1 MKQQQGEYFVRK
13 ASGLVREF
21 GAMDLLL
28 ISSAMVFG
36 LVFTTLQFP
45 WFYGFNPG
53 ANLALSLMIAGIPFL
68 FLMLVYW
75 VIGVVMPRAGSDYVW
90 VSRIFHPSIG
100 FAWSFIYMFAVFTTA
115 YVGGLTAFAYALS
128 IAVNMW
134 GLIFSSPGLVALS
147 AFLGSSMGT
156 FYLALGFTLLFAFL
170 SVFGARLIKGL
181 LYFSWGAAIV
191 GILLMWWL
199 LASISPAAFAA
210 KWNSVM
216 TTYPTYQALQDA
228 ATTAGWTAP
237 VGGMAAVMGALP
249 LASLFLLGGNYGGN
263 VIAGEVKDV
272 RKTVPIALL
281 LSLALGIIYW
291 SISGFLTL
299 NAVGENWFY
308 ALSYS
313 WEVAPAS
320 YALPFPPSQPLLL
333 SIIAYPNAILLALIF
348 LTYFFGSIQILFV
361 YFWVPSRYFFAWSFD
376 RIIPTKFADVS
387 HRFHSPHIAIAAM
400 TVLSGI
406 VLVLYSFTSWST
418 AFTLGTVLWDVAYVM
433 PALATVVFPFVK
445 KDLLEQAPDFMR
457 KKIAGIPLVSILGVL
472 CSVSFAYMG
481 YIAWSNPLIT
491 VQTVSGVE
499 IAIGIIAACFVLYF
513 VSLAVHKRSGLDI
526 SMALKELPPV

>member
-1 MKQQQGEYFVRK
+1 LEQQGQYFVRK

-21 GAMDLLL
+21 GATDLLL

-53 ANLALSLMIAGIPFL
+53 ANLALSLVVAGIPFL

-75 VIGVVMPRAGSDYVW
+75 VIGVVMPRSGSDYVW

-100 FAWSFIYMFAVFTTA
+100 FAWSFLYMFAVFTAA
-115 YVGGLTAFAYALS
+115 YVGGLTAFSYALS
-128 IAVNMW
+128 VAVNMW
-134 GLIFSSPGLVALS
+134 GILFNSPGLLSAS

-156 FYLALGFTLLFAFL
+156 LYLAIGFTVLFALL
-170 SVFGARLIKGL
+170 SVFGARVIKGL

-191 GILLMWWL
+191 GIILMWWL
-199 LASISPAAFAA
+199 LGTTNPAIFAA

-216 TTYPTYQALQDA
+216 TAYPTYQALQDS
-228 ATTAGWTAP
+228 ATKAGWTPP

-263 VIAGEVKDV
+263 VIAGEVKNV

-281 LSLALGIIYW
+281 LSLALGILYW
-291 SISGFLTL
+291 SVSGFLTL

-313 WEVAPAS
+313 WEVAPAGV

-333 SIIAYPNAILLALIF
+333 SVIAYPNAILLALIF

-387 HRFHSPHIAIAAM
+387 RRFHTPHIAIAAM
-400 TVLSGI
+400 TVLSAI
-406 VLVLYSFTSWST
+406 VVVLYTFTSWSS
-418 AFTLGTVLWDVAYVM
+418 AFTLGTFLWDISYVI
-433 PALATVVFPFVK
+433 PALATIVFPFTK
-445 KDLLEQAPDFMR
+445 KDLLEQAPEFMR
-457 KKIAGIPLVSILGVL
+457 KKIAGIPIVSILGAL
-472 CSVSFAYMG
+472 CTITFLDLG
-481 YIAWSNPLIT
+481 YIAISNPLIT
-491 VQTVSGVE
+491 TPTTSGFA
-499 IAIGIIAACFVLYF
+499 IAVGIIIACFVVYF
-513 VSLAVHKRSGLDI
+513 ASQAFHKRSGLDI
-526 SMALKELPPV
+526 NMAFKELPPV